1 MGTSEQYYTEQLV
14 RLPETFLCYLPDKGS
29 PEVKDLPLQKSGSI
43 TFGSFNNF
51 AKVTVDVLRSWI
63 KILKAVPGSRLLLKA
78 KSLSDKSTCRYLY
91 ELFQQETIEKERLIL
106 LSMTPS
112 TREHLDTYNRIDIAL
127 DTFPYNGTTTTCEAM
142 WMGVPVITLA
152 GQTHASRVGV
162 SLLSNV
168 GLPDLIVN
176 TKDEYV
182 DLAIM
187 LANDLNRLKSYQKS
201 LRETMAQSP
210 LCDTEDFT
218 LNLEIRFRKMWET
231 WCQA

>member
-1 MGTSEQYYTEQLV
+1 
-14 RLPETFLCYLPDKGS
+14 
-29 PEVKDLPLQKSGSI
+29 
-43 TFGSFNNF
+43 
-51 AKVTVDVLRSWI
+51 
-63 KILKAVPGSRLLLKA
+63 
-78 KSLSDKSTCRYLY
+78 LY

-112 TREHLDTYNRIDIAL
+112 AREHLDTYNLIDIAL

-201 LRETMAQSP
+201 LREKMAQSP